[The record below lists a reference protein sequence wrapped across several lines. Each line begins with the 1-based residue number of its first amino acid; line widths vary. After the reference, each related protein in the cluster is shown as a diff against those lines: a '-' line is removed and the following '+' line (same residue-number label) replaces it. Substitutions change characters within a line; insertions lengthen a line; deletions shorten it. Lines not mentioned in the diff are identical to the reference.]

1 MLSML
6 TIQGSNF
13 LIPLITFPY
22 LVRTLGIESYGLMT
36 FTQNIISYGEQLITY
51 GFVLT
56 APKDIAQVETDKK
69 ELSRRFFAIFYSRL
83 LFTLVSVF
91 VLSILCFL
99 IPKFNDIKTTIFI
112 GFSML
117 LALNLQI
124 EWFFQGIQQMKNITL
139 VNLMAR
145 FISLFFLFYW
155 VKTPDDAAFGI
166 FSIALSQI
174 IANIFS
180 WYLAFRN
187 HNLQFIPP
195 QYFDIKKQI
204 QTGFNVFLS
213 QFLVRFYSSDVN
225 ITILGLISNN
235 IAVGTYQIAYRLFLL
250 AGAVA
255 TPIMTALYPYL
266 TKLFHQDTA
275 KFWRQ
280 IKQVA
285 AAYCVSYA
293 LLAVFLFVTADF
305 LIVLISGK
313 PNIEVA
319 SILRLLSFSVIL
331 VPFGP
336 IFTQIF
342 MLHNKSRWLLYVC
355 LIGIVL
361 NFICLIAA
369 YFYVKEN
376 ALAITNGVVMW
387 VLFFIQFLF
396 VKKILPND
404 TNLTRVSNPC

>member
-1 MLSML
+1 
-6 TIQGSNF
+6 
-13 LIPLITFPY
+13 
-22 LVRTLGIESYGLMT
+22 
-36 FTQNIISYGEQLITY
+36 
-51 GFVLT
+51 
-56 APKDIAQVETDKK
+56 
-69 ELSRRFFAIFYSRL
+69 
-83 LFTLVSVF
+83 
-91 VLSILCFL
+91 
-99 IPKFNDIKTTIFI
+99 
-112 GFSML
+112 
-117 LALNLQI
+117 LALILQI

-145 FISLFFLFYW
+145 FMSVFFLFYL

-166 FSIALSQI
+166 LSIALSQI
-174 IANIFS
+174 IANVFS
-180 WYLAFRN
+180 WYLAFKN
-187 HNLQFIPP
+187 HRLQFVPP

-235 IAVGTYQIAYRLFLL
+235 VAVGTYQIAYRLFLL

-266 TKLFHQDTA
+266 AKLFHQDVA

-285 AAYCVSYA
+285 VAYCVSYS
-293 LLAVFLFVTADF
+293 LLAIFLFVAADF
-305 LIVLISGK
+305 LILLISGK
-313 PNIEVA
+313 PNPEVA
-319 SILRLLSFSVIL
+319 FILRLLSFSIVL
-331 VPFGP
+331 VPSGP

-355 LIGIVL
+355 FIGIGI
-361 NFICLIAA
+361 NCLTLVPC
-369 YFYVKEN
+369 YFYFKEN

-387 VLFFIQFLF
+387 VLFLIQLLF
-396 VKKILPND
+396 VKKLLPQK
-404 TNLTRVSNPC
+404 TAVISN

>member
-1 MLSML
+1 ML

-56 APKDIAQVETDKK
+56 APRDIAQVETDKK
-69 ELSRRFFAIFYSRL
+69 ELSRRFFAICYSRL
-83 LFTLVSVF
+83 LFTLISVC
-91 VLSILCFL
+91 VLGFLCFL

-145 FISLFFLFYW
+145 FMSVFFLFYL
-155 VKTPDDAAFGI
+155 VKTPNDAAFGI
-166 FSIALSQI
+166 LSIALSQI
-174 IANIFS
+174 VANVFS
-180 WYLAFRN
+180 WYLAFRY
-187 HNLQFIPP
+187 HNLEFRTP
-195 QYFDIKKQI
+195 QYKAIKKQI
-204 QTGFNVFLS
+204 QTGFDVFLS

-235 IAVGTYQIAYRLFLL
+235 VAVGTYQIAYRLFLL

-266 TKLFHQDTA
+266 AKLFHQDVA

-285 AAYCVSYA
+285 VAYCVSYS
-293 LLAVFLFVTADF
+293 LLSIFLFVTADW
-305 LIVLISGK
+305 LILLISGK
-313 PNIEVA
+313 PNPEVA
-319 SILRLLSFSVIL
+319 FILRLLSFSIIL
-331 VPFGP
+331 VPSGP

-355 LIGIVL
+355 IIGI
-361 NFICLIAA
+361 FINCFTLIPC
-369 YFYVKEN
+369 YFYFKEN

-387 VLFFIQFLF
+387 ALFFIQLLF
-396 VKKILPND
+396 VKKLRPNNI
-404 TNLTRVSNPC
+404 NLTPV

>member
-1 MLSML
+1 ML

-51 GFVLT
+51 GFTLT
-56 APKDIAQVETDKK
+56 APKDIAQVENDKK
-69 ELSRRFFAIFYSRL
+69 ELSQRFFTIFYSRL
-83 LFTLVSVF
+83 FFTAFSVF

-99 IPKFNDIKTTIFI
+99 VPKFNDIKTTIFI

-145 FISLFFLFYW
+145 FMSLFFLFYL
-155 VKTPDDAAFGI
+155 VKTPNDAAFGI

-174 IANIFS
+174 IANVFS
-180 WYLAFRN
+180 WYLAFKN
-187 HNLQFIPP
+187 HSLQFAPP
-195 QYFDIKKQI
+195 LYSAIKTQI
-204 QTGFNVFLS
+204 KAGFEVFLS

-225 ITILGLISNN
+225 ITILGLVSNN
-235 IAVGTYQIAYRLFLL
+235 VAVGTYQIAYRLFSLTS
-250 AGAVA
+250 AVA

-266 TKLFHQDTA
+266 IKLFHQNLA

-280 IKQVA
+280 IKKIA
-285 AAYCVSYA
+285 AVYFVSYT
-293 LLAVFLFVTADF
+293 LLAVVLFISADW
-305 LIVLISGK
+305 LIALISGQSN
-313 PNIEVA
+313 PSVA
-319 SILRLLSFSVIL
+319 FILRLLAFSVVI

-355 LIGIVL
+355 FVGIFINIITLIIS
-361 NFICLIAA
+361 
-369 YFYVKEN
+369 YFYFKEN
-376 ALAITNGVVMW
+376 ALAITNGVVTW
-387 VLFFIQFLF
+387 ILFYIQFLF
-396 VKKILPND
+396 VKKLIKQNVLLNTD
-404 TNLTRVSNPC
+404 N